1 MNKENAR
8 RFNVH
13 GLNAV
18 RELTSALKAL
28 QGARAD
34 EEALVIKRSIA
45 DIIARIDTLLVE
57 AVYAKFPDLNDLASH
72 NR

>member
-1 MNKENAR
+1 MNKENAC

-18 RELTSALKAL
+18 RELTFALKAL